1 MDLGLE
7 GRRALLTG
15 ASKGIGLAI
24 AHRLVAEGVQVVTG
38 SRETTPELKELA
50 GGGRLTAVE
59 VDLTSPTGPDELVAA
74 ARDTGPVDILVNN
87 AGAVTP
93 RTGGFLSVTDEQWWA
108 SWQLTFMAA
117 VRVTRAVL
125 PHMLERGS
133 GSIVTTASV
142 NSTLPDPLVID
153 YGAAKAALLSFGKAL
168 SKEVGGNGIRVNS
181 VAPGPVSTA
190 LWLGDGGVAATV
202 SKATGSGPD
211 DIAQAAVKGTA
222 TGRFSTPEEV
232 ADLVVFLASDRAGNT
247 TGASYVVDGGLIQTM

>member
-1 MDLGLE
+1 VDLGLD
-7 GRRALLTG
+7 GRRALVTG

-24 AHRLVAEGVQVVTG
+24 AHRLVAEGVHVVTG
-38 SRETTPELKELA
+38 SRETTADLKELA
-50 GGGRLTAVE
+50 GSGRLTAVE
-59 VDLTSPTGPDELVAA
+59 VDLTSETGPADLVAA
-74 ARDTGPVDILVNN
+74 ALADGPVDVLVNN

-93 RTGGFLSVTDEQWWA
+93 RTGGFLAVTDEQWWA
-108 SWQLTFMAA
+108 SWQLTFLAA

-125 PHMLERGS
+125 PHMLERRS

-168 SKEVGGNGIRVNS
+168 SKEVGRSGVRVNS

-202 SKATGSGPD
+202 SGATGSAPA
-211 DIAQAAVKGTA
+211 DIADAAVKDTA
-222 TGRFSTPEEV
+222 TGRFTTPEEV